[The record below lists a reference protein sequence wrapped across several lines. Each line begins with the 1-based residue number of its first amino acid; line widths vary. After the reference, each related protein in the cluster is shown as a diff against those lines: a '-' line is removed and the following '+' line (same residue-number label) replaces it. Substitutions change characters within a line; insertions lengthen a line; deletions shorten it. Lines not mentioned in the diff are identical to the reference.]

1 MAISPP
7 VFKPADDQFEP
18 TWEIARLF
26 PAQGTW
32 SEEEYLTLT
41 QGTNHLVEFSHGN
54 LEFLAMPTRTHQKI
68 VFFLSQ
74 VLYAFLSTRELGT
87 VLFATLRVRL
97 WEGKFRE
104 PDLVVM
110 RAEHRDR
117 EHEAFFDGADLVSE
131 VVSDDDPGRDLVTK
145 RREYAQAGIPEYW
158 IVEPQTEMIS
168 VLRLEQGQY
177 VEHGRF
183 GRGTTATSAVLGELA
198 IDVTGMFDQATGQP

>member
-1 MAISPP
+1 MAQSPSIL
-7 VFKPADDQFEP
+7 KSSDEQFEP

-54 LEFLAMPTRTHQKI
+54 LEFLAMPTRTHQRI

-74 VLYAFLSTRELGT
+74 VLFAFLSTRELGT
-87 VLFATLRVRL
+87 VLFAPLRVRL

-110 RAEHRDR
+110 LAEHRDR
-117 EHEAFFDGADLVSE
+117 EHEAFFDGADLVIE
-131 VVSDDDPGRDLVTK
+131 VVSDDDPDRDLVTK

-158 IVEPQTEMIS
+158 IIEPQVEMVS
-168 VLRLEQGQY
+168 VLRLDQDQY
-177 VEHGRF
+177 VEYGRF
-183 GRGTTATSAVLGELA
+183 GRGTIATSALLAELT
-198 IDVTGMFDQATGQP
+198 IDVTGLFDYAIRQP

>member
-1 MAISPP
+1 MAVSSRASTS
-7 VFKPADDQFEP
+7 ADDQFEP

-41 QGTNHLVEFSHGN
+41 QGTNHLIEFSHGN
-54 LEFLAMPTRTHQKI
+54 LEFLPMPTRTHQKI

-74 VLYAFLSTRELGT
+74 LLYAFLSTRGLGT
-87 VLFATLRVRL
+87 VLFAPLRVRL

-110 RAEHRDR
+110 LAEHRDR
-117 EHEAFFDGADLVSE
+117 EHEAFFDGADLVIE
-131 VVSDDDPGRDLVTK
+131 VVSDDDPDRDLVTK

-158 IVEPQTEMIS
+158 IIEPQVEMLS
-168 VLRLEQGQY
+168 VLRLDQNQY
-177 VEHGRF
+177 VEYGRF
-183 GRGTTATSAVLGELA
+183 GRGTIATSALLGEFA
-198 IDVTGMFDQATGQP
+198 IDVTLMFDQAIRQP

>member
-1 MAISPP
+1 MTTSPP
-7 VFKPADDQFEP
+7 VLKTADEQFEP
-18 TWEIARLF
+18 TWEVARLF

-32 SEEEYLTLT
+32 SEEEYLALT
-41 QGTNHLVEFSHGN
+41 HGTNHLVEFSHGN

-87 VLFATLRVRL
+87 VLFAPLRVRL

-110 RAEHRDR
+110 LAEHRDR
-117 EHEAFFDGADLVSE
+117 EHETFFDGADLVIE
-131 VVSDDDPGRDLVTK
+131 VVSEDDPARDLVTK

-158 IVEPQTEMIS
+158 IIEPQTEMMS
-168 VLRLEQGQY
+168 VLRLDQGEY
-177 VEHGRF
+177 IEYGRF
-183 GRGTTATSAVLGELA
+183 GRGTTAASALLAELA
-198 IDVTGMFDQATGQP
+198 IDVTHMFDQATRRP

>member
-18 TWEIARLF
+18 TWEIAQLF

-87 VLFATLRVRL
+87 VLFAPLRVRL

-110 RAEHRDR
+110 LAEHRDR

>member
-1 MAISPP
+1 MAVSPP
-7 VFKPADDQFEP
+7 VLKSSDEQFEP

-41 QGTNHLVEFSHGN
+41 QGSNHLVEFSHGN

-74 VLYAFLSTRELGT
+74 MLYAFLSTRGLGT
-87 VLFATLRVRL
+87 VLFAPLRVRL
-97 WEGKFRE
+97 WAGKFRE

-110 RAEHRDR
+110 LAEHRDR
-117 EHEAFFDGADLVSE
+117 EHEAFFDGADLVIE
-131 VVSDDDPGRDLVTK
+131 VVSDDDPARDLVTK

-158 IVEPQTEMIS
+158 IVEPQTEMMI
-168 VLRLEQGQY
+168 VLCLDQGQY
-177 VEHGRF
+177 VEYGRF
-183 GRGTTATSAVLGELA
+183 GRGAIATSALFGELE
-198 IDVTGMFDQATGQP
+198 IDITHMFDQATGQF

>member
-1 MAISPP
+1 MAISP
-7 VFKPADDQFEP
+7 KPSDTQFEP

-74 VLYAFLSTRELGT
+74 VLYAFLSARGLGT
-87 VLFATLRVRL
+87 VLFAPLRVRL

-110 RAEHRDR
+110 LAEHRDR
-117 EHEAFFDGADLVSE
+117 EHEAFFDGADLVIE
-131 VVSDDDPGRDLVTK
+131 VVSEDDPARDLVTK

-158 IVEPQTEMIS
+158 IIEPQTEMII
-168 VLRLEQGQY
+168 VLHLDQNQY
-177 VEHGRF
+177 YEHGRF
-183 GRGTTATSAVLGELA
+183 GRGTIATSVLLA
-198 IDVTGMFDQATGQP
+198 E

>member
-1 MAISPP
+1 MAASPP
-7 VFKPADDQFEP
+7 IFKSSDEQFEP

-74 VLYAFLSTRELGT
+74 VLYAFLSTRGLGT
-87 VLFATLRVRL
+87 VLFAPLRVRL

-110 RAEHRDR
+110 LAEHRDR
-117 EHEAFFDGADLVSE
+117 EHEAFFDGADLVIE
-131 VVSDDDPGRDLVTK
+131 VVSDDDPARDLVTK

-158 IVEPQTEMIS
+158 IIEPQTELMI
-168 VLRLEQGQY
+168 VLRLDQGQY
-177 VEHGRF
+177 DEYGRF
-183 GRGTTATSAVLGELA
+183 GRGTIATSALLGELA
-198 IDVTGMFDQATGQP
+198 IDITHMFDQATRQP

>member
-1 MAISPP
+1 MTVSPH
-7 VFKPADDQFEP
+7 VFKSSDDQFEP

-74 VLYAFLSTRELGT
+74 VLYTFLSARGLGT
-87 VLFATLRVRL
+87 VLFAPLRVRL

-110 RAEHRDR
+110 LAEHRDR
-117 EHEAFFDGADLVSE
+117 EHEAFFDGADLVIE
-131 VVSDDDPGRDLVTK
+131 VVSDDDPDRDLVTK

-158 IVEPQTEMIS
+158 IVEPQTEMMI
-168 VLRLEQGQY
+168 VLRLDQDQY
-177 VEHGRF
+177 YEYGRF
-183 GRGTTATSAVLGELA
+183 GRGTIATSVLLGELA
-198 IDVTGMFDQATGQP
+198 IDVTHMFDQATRQP